1 MNCIRWAAWGV
12 VDIENI
18 PSDQTTGGNRQAR
31 RSYLKKVHEELKP
44 FNMTLHIGG
53 STQVPWYAINVFRG
67 IPDSKPKQVAAGKD
81 AFKKICTWVLEQ
93 VGDTAKEEHDVSSE
107 DGGVRRAGDEAQSSE
122 GA

>member
-31 RSYLKKVHEELKP
+31 RSYLKKVHAELATVGMK
-44 FNMTLHIGG
+44 LHIGG
-53 STQVPWYAINVFRG
+53 SAANPWYCVEYNVETA
-67 IPDSKPKQVAAGKD
+67 KVAKQVCAGKD

-93 VGDTAKEEHDVSSE
+93 IGDHTQQGDADVGSE
-107 DGGVRRAGDEAQSSE
+107 NGGLRRAGDEAQGS
-122 GA
+122 GV